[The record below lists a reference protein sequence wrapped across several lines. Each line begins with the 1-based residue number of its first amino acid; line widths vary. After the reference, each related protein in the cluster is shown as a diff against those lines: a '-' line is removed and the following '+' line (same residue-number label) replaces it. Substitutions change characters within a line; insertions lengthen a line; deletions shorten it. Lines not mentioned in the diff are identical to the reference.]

1 MDEKSKVKETC
12 TEELRG
18 RGRQGERGRVGGGGG
33 GGREEEQEF

>member
-1 MDEKSKVKETC
+1 MDEKSKEKETC

-18 RGRQGERGRVGGGGG
+18 RGRQGERRRVGGGGG